1 MLNGEF
7 DPSLPSASPGGSQ
20 LKRSS
25 FIEAD
30 PLRRNNNNINNQ
42 YNPLMGSTP
51 SLVLSAA
58 QCQHIMTALSSNNNS
73 IPNSYNNIN
82 TATANNSNTVGN
94 FNPRAAAI
102 NLKIISSNQPAYYH
116 IDRET
121 LADVQKKLAL
131 LSPQGYNNKYLGIYT
146 KIAIFSH
153 IRLY

>member
-1 MLNGEF
+1 MQQQQRQMLNGEF
-7 DPSLPSASPGGSQ
+7 DPLLSSSPGASQ
-20 LKRSS
+20 VKRSS

-30 PLRRNNNNINNQ
+30 PLRRNNNNNQ

-58 QCQHIMTALSSNNNS
+58 QCQHIMTALSSNNSS

-82 TATANNSNTVGN
+82 TATANNSSAVMGN

-131 LSPQGYNNKYLGIYT
+131 LSPQGDNNKNLGIFFINNY
-146 KIAIFSH
+146 
-153 IRLY
+153 L